1 MNIRL
6 NKIISDSGLCSR
18 RKADTCIE
26 QGRVTVNGKTAEM
39 GTKVGPNDIVKV
51 DGHIIKHENEAVYI
65 VLNKPA
71 GITCTTDQ
79 TESDNIVDFVNYPT
93 RIFNIGRLDK
103 PSEGLILLTND
114 GDIVNKILRASNNH
128 EKEYEVVVNKSITEE
143 FATKMATGV
152 PILGTMTRKCKFEKE
167 GDNRFRITLT
177 QGLNRQI
184 RRMCEALG
192 YEVLKL
198 KRVRVMNITLDKL
211 PLGQW
216 RFLTG
221 KEIEV
226 LMDMIKDSDGTP
238 KSKSS
243 KSSKSSKPAQ
253 KSSTGSYKS
262 EHKSSSK
269 PKPRGSRPYK
279 AAEPKSPTNKR
290 DGAKP
295 SRDDKRDVRGN
306 GKPANST
313 NFKPKGT
320 FAPKGAKPGTAT
332 SGSENGETRKPMR
345 GKPGMSSAPSHKGA
359 KSGSTP
365 NSRGP
370 KANSG
375 SGPRVGKSR
384 PSTTNRGP
392 KAPVRGSKKR

>member
-1 MNIRL
+1 
-6 NKIISDSGLCSR
+6 
-18 RKADTCIE
+18 
-26 QGRVTVNGKTAEM
+26 
-39 GTKVGPNDIVKV
+39 
-51 DGHIIKHENEAVYI
+51 
-65 VLNKPA
+65 
-71 GITCTTDQ
+71 
-79 TESDNIVDFVNYPT
+79 
-93 RIFNIGRLDK
+93 
-103 PSEGLILLTND
+103 
-114 GDIVNKILRASNNH
+114 
-128 EKEYEVVVNKSITEE
+128 
-143 FATKMATGV
+143 TKMATGV

-243 KSSKSSKPAQ
+243 KSSKPAQ
-253 KSSTGSYKS
+253 KTSSSSYKPS
-262 EHKSSSK
+262 HKSSSK
-269 PKPRGSRPYK
+269 PRPGSRPYK

-295 SRDDKRDVRGN
+295 SRDDKRDVRSN
-306 GKPANST
+306 GKPTNST
-313 NFKPKGT
+313 NFKPRST
-320 FAPKGAKPGTAT
+320 SAPKGSKPSAAG
-332 SGSENGETRKPMR
+332 SGSE
-345 GKPGMSSAPSHKGA
+345 KGA
-359 KSGSTP
+359 KRNAS
-365 NSRGP
+365 
-370 KANSG
+370 

-392 KAPVRGSKKR
+392 KAPARGSKKR

>member
-18 RKADTCIE
+18 RKADICIE

-243 KSSKSSKPAQ
+243 KSSKPAQ
-253 KSSTGSYKS
+253 KTSSSSYKPS
-262 EHKSSSK
+262 HKSSSK
-269 PKPRGSRPYK
+269 PRPGSRPYK
-279 AAEPKSPTNKR
+279 TAEPKSPTNKR

-295 SRDDKRDVRGN
+295 SRDVRGN
-306 GKPANST
+306 GKPTNST
-313 NFKPKGT
+313 NFKPKG
-320 FAPKGAKPGTAT
+320 AKPGAA
-332 SGSENGETRKPMR
+332 SSSSENAETRKPMR
-345 GKPGMSSAPSHKGA
+345 GKPGATATSAHKGA
-359 KSGSTP
+359 KSNAAPS
-365 NSRGP
+365 SRGP
-370 KANSG
+370 KQGTKQNAS